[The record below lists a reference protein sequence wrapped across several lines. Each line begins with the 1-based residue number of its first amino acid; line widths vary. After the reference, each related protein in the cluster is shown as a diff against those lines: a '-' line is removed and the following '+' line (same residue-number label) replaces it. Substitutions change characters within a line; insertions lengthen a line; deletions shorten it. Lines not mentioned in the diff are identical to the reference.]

1 MPHEFMMQKM
11 IVNQA
16 MENMGLWFRRYAQ
29 VHSFKAAVQC
39 RECCG
44 TLVLSRYFASDGNHS
59 ENAGT

>member
-44 TLVLSRYFASDGNHS
+44 T
-59 ENAGT
+59 